1 MLSTNLHQ
9 DCLSNGQ
16 TKQNLT
22 VQHQQLCKQVQAVQT
37 SLLSSPFSSMAVEH
51 GPSLLILKK
60 RIKAFK
66 TKCLRKLLY
75 ISYLEHK
82 TNDWVRSKI
91 NFLVGPRE
99 PLLATVNIRKLAWFG
114 HVLRHDSPSKTIL
127 HGTLEGGRCR
137 GRQRKC
143 WMDNIEEWTS
153 LPVPELLTRAE
164 SLLNHP
170 PCPPMTKSVKRLNC
184 CCSVILFHLMLDR

>member
-66 TKCLRKLLY
+66 TKCLRKLLH
-75 ISYLEHK
+75 ISYLEPK
-82 TNDWVRSKI
+82 TTDWVRSTI
-91 NFLVGPRE
+91 NFLVESTGTSSGNYQEMETCMVWAHAMTASPKPSFRA
-99 PLLATVNIRKLAWFG
+99 PWRVAMPWLAEEM
-114 HVLRHDSPSKTIL
+114 L
-127 HGTLEGGRCR
+127 HGQH
-137 GRQRKC
+137 QRI
-143 WMDNIEEWTS
+143 NIPTS
-153 LPVPELLTRAE
+153 ARSTHNGLQQ
-164 SLLNHP
+164 
-170 PCPPMTKSVKRLNC
+170 KRLEEELC
-184 CCSVILFHLMLDR
+184 